1 MEDHADSGWEEE
13 LDENLIR
20 ALDEAYCQDLQSC
33 MKDVE
38 PAPNEPDCGF
48 EKVQQEATILQAEMS
63 KFRAEERINGV
74 SPQTWEGYDPKHAAI
89 KENLQEVGKARR
101 SRQPEEIIRE
111 ASARASESFRN
122 ASDFFRK
129 EREQLVQREQK
140 YQQEIAALKKQLQEM
155 RSMPPGQNNRE
166 MEACF
171 LSGMR
176 FFRALEQERAAAR
189 KESPAREAKLFAHTR
204 EVVSGVYQ
212 DIKAAPGQIRAAI
225 KEKADR
231 AVDAAVQRVAG
242 VFDKAIIH
250 LDQRRQEVL
259 AYSPIEKKSR
269 KAVKR
274 RIAYNPKKKEKIN
287 EKGRFR

>member
-1 MEDHADSGWEEE
+1 MEDHADSGWGEE

-20 ALDEAYCQDLQSC
+20 ALDEAYCQDLQLC

-38 PAPNEPDCGF
+38 PAPNEPTFGF
-48 EKVQQEATILQAEMS
+48 EKVRQEATLLQAEMS
-63 KFRAEERINGV
+63 KFRAEERINGA

-89 KENLQEVGKARR
+89 KRNLQEVGKAR
-101 SRQPEEIIRE
+101 SSKQPEEIMRE
-111 ASARASESFRN
+111 ASLRASESFRN
-122 ASDFFRK
+122 ASDYFRK

-140 YQQEIAALKKQLQEM
+140 YQQEIVELKKQLQEM
-155 RSMPPGQNNRE
+155 RSMSLGQNNRE
-166 MEACF
+166 METCF

-176 FFRALEQERAAAR
+176 FFRALEQEREAAR
-189 KESPAREAKLFAHTR
+189 KESPAREEKLFAHTR

-212 DIKAAPGQIRAAI
+212 DIKAVPGQIRDAI

-259 AYSPIEKKSR
+259 AFSPM
-269 KAVKR
+269 
-274 RIAYNPKKKEKIN
+274 
-287 EKGRFR
+287 

>member
-1 MEDHADSGWEEE
+1 MEDHVDSGWDEE
-13 LDENLIR
+13 LDETLIR
-20 ALDEAYCQDLQSC
+20 ALDEAYCQDLQIC
-33 MKDVE
+33 MKDAE
-38 PAPNEPDCGF
+38 PAPHEPDCGF
-48 EKVQQEATILQAEMS
+48 ENVRQEAVVLQTEMS
-63 KFRAEERINGV
+63 KFREEERQNGA
-74 SPQTWEGYDPKHAAI
+74 SPQTWEGYDPKHETI
-89 KENLQEVGKARR
+89 KKNLQEVGRARR
-101 SRQPEEIIRE
+101 SKQPEEIMCE

-140 YQQEIAALKKQLQEM
+140 YQQVIAALKKQLQEM
-155 RSMPPGQNNRE
+155 RSMFPGQNNRE

-212 DIKAAPGQIRAAI
+212 DIKAAPRQIRDAI
-225 KEKADR
+225 KEKADQ

-242 VFDKAIIH
+242 VFDKAIVH
-250 LDQRRQEVL
+250 LDRRRQEVL
-259 AYSPIEKKSR
+259 AFSPVEKKSR
-269 KAVKR
+269 RAVKR
-274 RIAYNPKKKEKIN
+274 RISYNPKKKEKIN